1 MGHPHGIPHPHYV
14 EPAAS
19 GKERRRGFALSFAYI
34 KRRVRCIIFA
44 KQHIPVSG
52 TQSRHS
58 VGSHVVEAERVG
70 TGQAEPP
77 RHGASINH
85 VALLGWWRWTDP
97 VRVWVLRGASNLKH
111 TCTGAANRNQH
122 EASQGPAQHTG
133 CFLLSSPQQKLPEI
147 LQRKDNCCAGR

>member
-14 EPAAS
+14 ESAAS
-19 GKERRRGFALSFAYI
+19 GKERRRGFALSFAYV

-44 KQHIPVSG
+44 KRHIPVPG

-58 VGSHVVEAERVG
+58 FGSHVVEAERVG

-85 VALLGWWRWTDP
+85 VALLGWWCWTDP
-97 VRVWVLRGASNLKH
+97 VRVWVLRGASNLKTH
-111 TCTGAANRNQH
+111 VYWGHQQESARSLAGPSSAYRLFPFVISTVETSRNPPK
-122 EASQGPAQHTG
+122 E
-133 CFLLSSPQQKLPEI
+133 
-147 LQRKDNCCAGR
+147 R